1 MTSELTD
8 CGRKL
13 LLRATGKLTASDI
26 SSNQAALEQQ
36 KDALRNLQTCLL
48 DFTEVSAM
56 SLTADEIQ
64 QLAERDKQLARLLP
78 PITIAVA
85 APTDVVFGLTR
96 MWEVFA
102 EGTRW
107 QTRVFRSRTEAEA
120 WLQSQNT

>member
-36 KDALRNLQTCLL
+36 KDALLNLQTCLL